1 MKIITQLMITLVDG
15 MVIQVDSLDGKYT
28 VIWPDGFAAEQDAV
42 TLLDLRDLLLTGSCY
57 ALLLD
62 NVPYN
67 EGPPMTITI
76 FPDSIINMVS
86 NDTEVLAK

>member
-15 MVIQVDSLDGKYT
+15 MVIQVDALDAKFT
-28 VIWPDGFAAEQDAV
+28 VIWSDGFAAQQDSV
-42 TLLDLRDLLLTGSCY
+42 TLLDLRDLLLTGSCH

-62 NVPYN
+62 GVPYN